1 MKDLFETLGAIV
13 RPTEQT
19 EAQLWKQQYE
29 TLLKEYSRVR
39 KELDEWEAG
48 GILWTWTDV
57 ECYASDEMDG
67 LRLTEQQCKDIL
79 HEVIRHHDANTG
91 ITWNDFRTEI
101 EYHLQNNS
109 NQ

>member
-13 RPTEQT
+13 RPEQT
-19 EAQLWKQQYE
+19 EENLWKQQYE

-39 KELDEWEAG
+39 KELDEWEVG

-67 LRLTEQQCKDIL
+67 LHLTEQQCKDIL
-79 HEVIRHHDANTG
+79 HEVIKYHDANTG
-91 ITWNDFRTEI
+91 ITWNDFRIGI
-101 EYHLQNNS
+101 ETYLQK

>member
-19 EAQLWKQQYE
+19 ESQLWKEQYE

-79 HEVIRHHDANTG
+79 ADVIRHHDACIG
-91 ITWNDFRTEI
+91 ITWDSIRAGI
-101 EYHLQNNS
+101 ENHLQNNS
-109 NQ
+109 NK

>member
-1 MKDLFETLGAIV
+1 MENIFETLGAIV

-57 ECYASDEMDG
+57 ECYAEEEMDG
-67 LRLTEQQCKDIL
+67 LHLTEQQCKDIL

-101 EYHLQNNS
+101 ENHLQNNS
-109 NQ
+109 NK

>member
-19 EAQLWKQQYE
+19 EAQLWKEQYE

-57 ECYASDEMDG
+57 ECYASDEMYG
-67 LRLTEQQCKDIL
+67 LRLTEEQCKDIL
-79 HEVIRHHDANTG
+79 NQVVGNHDACHG
-91 ITWNDFRTEI
+91 ITWSDFHSAI
-101 EYHLQNNS
+101 EDYLKTNKAK
-109 NQ
+109 

>member
-13 RPTEQT
+13 RPEQT

-57 ECYASDEMDG
+57 QCYADQDMNG
-67 LRLTEQQCKDIL
+67 LQLTEQECKAIL
-79 HEVIRHHDANTG
+79 NQVVGNHDAHRG
-91 ITWNDFRTEI
+91 ITWYDFHAGI
-101 EYHLQNNS
+101 ENHLQK